1 MKKILTACA
10 LFAYASFANAYDIE
24 VTVYVDGETKW
35 YFDIEL
41 TNNNQD
47 FSAFQFDITLDGIGA
62 LEKENLSASKL
73 LSDHNLM
80 LATPNGHYRVVA
92 YSTSNAKLKNREGKL
107 FSFNLDGD
115 FTGITINKIIFS
127 KPDGTEVEADV
138 YNRPLNRSDED
149 AIKDVRLEPN
159 KVIYDMGG
167 RQVYK
172 IDRRGIYIQN
182 GNKVAVK

>member
-1 MKKILTACA
+1 M
-10 LFAYASFANAYDIE
+10 
-24 VTVYVDGETKW
+24 
-35 YFDIEL
+35 
-41 TNNNQD
+41 
-47 FSAFQFDITLDGIGA
+47 
-62 LEKENLSASKL
+62 
-73 LSDHNLM
+73 
-80 LATPNGHYRVVA
+80 
-92 YSTSNAKLKNREGKL
+92 

-159 KVIYDMGG
+159 KVIYEMGG

-182 GNKVAVK
+182 GKKVAVK

>member
-10 LFAYASFANAYDIE
+10 FLVCASFAQAYDIE
-24 VTVYVDGETKW
+24 ATVYVDGETKW

-41 TNNNQD
+41 ANNTVD
-47 FSAFQFDITLDGIGA
+47 FVAFQLDITLDGDGT
-62 LEKENLSASKL
+62 LKKEDMFASKL
-73 LSDHNLM
+73 LDKHRLM
-80 LATPNGHYRVVA
+80 LASVDGHYRVVA

-182 GNKVAVK
+182 GKKVAVK